1 MVGRSY
7 FYVDNDGRMGLTVA
21 DRVTENLYSSTI
33 TVVLLKY
40 NSYQG
45 FHLPIYDW
53 MAFLATKMQMKGFD
67 ILHKLYSELN
77 YEFRSN
83 LADNKVCCLLKS
95 KLNYRL
101 EKIPIKV
108 QVQKKMT

>member
-1 MVGRSY
+1 
-7 FYVDNDGRMGLTVA
+7 
-21 DRVTENLYSSTI
+21 
-33 TVVLLKY
+33 
-40 NSYQG
+40 
-45 FHLPIYDW
+45 
-53 MAFLATKMQMKGFD
+53 MQMKGFD

-83 LADNKVCCLLKS
+83 LADNKVCCLLKF

>member
-7 FYVDNDGRMGLTVA
+7 FYVDNDGRIGLTVA

-53 MAFLATKMQMKGFD
+53 MAFL
-67 ILHKLYSELN
+67 
-77 YEFRSN
+77 
-83 LADNKVCCLLKS
+83 
-95 KLNYRL
+95 
-101 EKIPIKV
+101 
-108 QVQKKMT
+108 